1 MTLTPAELE
10 ALPTLTIHMD
20 GGVEVNV
27 RPEAYL
33 DALGKNNAY
42 APRYVQRDV
51 GLELNRLP
59 HPSVH
64 RGW

>member
-10 ALPTLTIHMD
+10 ALPTLTVHME
-20 GGVEVNV
+20 GEVEVNV

-42 APRYVQRDV
+42 APRCVRRDV
-51 GLELNRLP
+51 WCLVSEE
-59 HPSVH
+59 
-64 RGW
+64 